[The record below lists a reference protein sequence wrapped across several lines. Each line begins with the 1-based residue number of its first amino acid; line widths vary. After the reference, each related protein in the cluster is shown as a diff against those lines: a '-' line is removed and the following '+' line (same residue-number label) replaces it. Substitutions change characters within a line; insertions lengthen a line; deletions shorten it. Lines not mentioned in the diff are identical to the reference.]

1 MAFHLPERK
10 RITRWAYFRV
20 RERHKVHKLSC
31 QPNCSQGPEIHI
43 HRYQASLK
51 LHPVL
56 NKPFHTPNEPHSSS
70 CFLSTCLLPGQPC
83 SLSKLLHTA
92 GHSPIHPR
100 HLGPALLLPPD
111 LVWAAL
117 HSTEGPFLN
126 EITESWACLMPPK
139 LLTQLGCPFPL
150 PALYWTFSCL
160 RTEHRSTEGL
170 SYACP
175 SPWEPTQLAPSWF
188 FCRCHSITSK
198 NDFEPIPVDF
208 KISHVYPVILALLL
222 CLTPSIW
229 SVVSNF
235 WQFTYYSTSNTC
247 AKKERFSTVLF
258 MALISVQHMHYH
270 SIGTHS
276 LINDGKE
283 KII

>member
-1 MAFHLPERK
+1 MAFHLPGRK

-43 HRYQASLK
+43 HRYQVSRK
-51 LHPVL
+51 LLPVL
-56 NKPFHTPNEPHSSS
+56 NKPFHTPNAPHSSS

-83 SLSKLLHTA
+83 SLSKLLPTA

-139 LLTQLGCPFPL
+139 LLTQLGRPFPL

-160 RTEHRSTEGL
+160 STEHRSTEGQSLCL
-170 SYACP
+170 SISLRTHTACSLVVLLSLP
-175 SPWEPTQLAPSWF
+175 QYYLQEWLLTNSSWF
-188 FCRCHSITSK
+188 QNLSCLSCNPCSPS
-198 NDFEPIPVDF
+198 
-208 KISHVYPVILALLL
+208 LLNSL
-222 CLTPSIW
+222 
-229 SVVSNF
+229 
-235 WQFTYYSTSNTC
+235 
-247 AKKERFSTVLF
+247 
-258 MALISVQHMHYH
+258 HMIC
-270 SIGTHS
+270 SQ
-276 LINDGKE
+276 
-283 KII
+283 